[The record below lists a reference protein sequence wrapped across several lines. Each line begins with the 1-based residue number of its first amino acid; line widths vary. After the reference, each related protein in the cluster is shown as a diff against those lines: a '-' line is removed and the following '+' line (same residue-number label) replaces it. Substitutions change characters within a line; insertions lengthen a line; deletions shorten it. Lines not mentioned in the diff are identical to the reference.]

1 MQDMEK
7 NKLLTMLICGLSV
20 NFCANLLLASQTVK
34 TCNKDTNVCFDA
46 AEDMT
51 EKKTCDTATA
61 EDQSLKDRGSLTIE
75 DINQLLDNKLET
87 SGQSVADLTIH
98 KYFNDI
104 CDLLDE
110 HLSVDFS
117 ENSDNYN
124 KHTKE
129 ILEFVLCA
137 RRFRSGELKPALCE
151 YVQISLIFCVMTDL
165 FRVLAIWS
173 EESAE
178 QYTDSEFE
186 TFLYQELEAYEKWL
200 IELK

>member
-1 MQDMEK
+1 MQDMGK

-20 NFCANLLLASQTVK
+20 NFCANLLLASQTVNK
-34 TCNKDTNVCFDA
+34 YNKDTNVRFDA
-46 AEDMT
+46 AEN
-51 EKKTCDTATA
+51 
-61 EDQSLKDRGSLTIE
+61 QSLKDRGSLTID
-75 DINQLLDNKLET
+75 DINQLLDNNLET
-87 SGQSVADLTIH
+87 SGKSVADLTIN

-110 HLSVDFS
+110 HLSVNFS

-151 YVQISLIFCVMTDL
+151 SVQISLIFCVMTEL

-178 QYTDSEFE
+178 QYTDSEFV